1 MPAPPL
7 YERCNLLSF
16 RPARAS
22 TLAAVVAQGEDQT
35 LERMSRCTD
44 GVFTESGACVSKPWP
59 DFVSCA
65 EEERQGACPQGT
77 DPNAWVAEHC
87 RRTCERENKK

>member
-1 MPAPPL
+1 MPPPL

-22 TLAAVVAQGEDQT
+22 TVAAVVARGEDQT

-44 GVFTESGACVSKPWP
+44 GVFTESGKCLPRPWP

-65 EEERQGACPQGT
+65 GEARQGACPQGA

-87 RRTCERENKK
+87 QRTGARNDS